1 MKHWTTA
8 RMAAAA
14 VFAAAFLSAP
24 AASAAPPSGPPDD
37 LIFELAAGQG
47 CSFPLSVRG
56 TDSKRH
62 TKEFFD
68 KNGLKVRI
76 IEAGKGFNLTYTN
89 SSNRKSI
96 SFTGSG
102 SVTRTTIDNATNVST
117 VTATGHNGLILFPSD
132 VPAGPTTVQYVGRI
146 VYTVDA
152 NGVFT
157 LRSTSGTK
165 VDVCAA
171 LA

>member
-1 MKHWTTA
+1 MNHSRTA

-37 LIFELAAGQG
+37 LFFDLPAGQG
-47 CSFPLSVRG
+47 CDFRLIGQG

-68 KNGLKVRI
+68 QNGLKVRI

-89 SSNRKSI
+89 YDTKKSI
-96 SFTGSG
+96 SFKGNG
-102 SVTRTTIDNATNVST
+102 SVTKTSINNETNVST
-117 VTATGHNGLILFPSD
+117 VTATGHNGLILFPLD
-132 VPAGPTTVQYVGRI
+132 VPAGPSTTQYVGRI
-146 VYTVDA
+146 VYTIDA
-152 NGVFT
+152 NGIFT
-157 LRSTSGTK
+157 LKSTSGTK

-171 LA
+171 IK

>member
-1 MKHWTTA
+1 MNHSTTA

-24 AASAAPPSGPPDD
+24 AASAAPPSGPPED
-37 LIFELAAGQG
+37 IFFELDAGLG
-47 CSFPLSVRG
+47 CSFPLTVRG

-89 SSNRKSI
+89 EINNKSI
-96 SFTGSG
+96 SFKGSG
-102 SVTRTTIDNATNVST
+102 SVTKTSINNVTNVST
-117 VTATGHNGLILFPSD
+117 VTATGHNGLILFPTD
-132 VPAGPTTVQYVGRI
+132 VPKGPSAVQYTGRI

-152 NGVFT
+152 AGVFT
-157 LRSTSGTK
+157 LKSTSGTK
-165 VDVCAA
+165 VDICAA
-171 LA
+171 LK

>member
-1 MKHWTTA
+1 MNLWTTA
-8 RMAAAA
+8 PMATAAVLAAAL
-14 VFAAAFLSAP
+14 LSAP
-24 AASAAPPSGPPDD
+24 GASAAPPSGPPKD
-37 LIFELAAGQG
+37 LIVDLPAGEG

-68 KNGLKVRI
+68 ENGLKVRI
-76 IEAGKGFNLTYTN
+76 IEAGKGYNLTYTN
-89 SSNRKSI
+89 VSTGKSI
-96 SFTGSG
+96 SFKGNG
-102 SVTRTTIDNATNVST
+102 SVTRTSINNDTGVST

-132 VPAGPTTVQYVGRI
+132 FPAGPTTVQYVGRI

-152 NGVFT
+152 TGVFT
-157 LRSTSGTK
+157 LQSSSGTK

-171 LA
+171 LK